1 MLDNLITMWYSLLDR
16 MKVALLAGC
25 LPTEAGNTFIPKWQ
39 LEAEEERDEK

>member
-1 MLDNLITMWYSLLDR
+1 MLDNLIALWYSLLDR

-25 LPTEAGNTFIPKWQ
+25 LPAETENVFMPQRQ